1 MYNLIIPWTY
11 IKEGVMQVNS
21 VGYQQ
26 ANINAFKQ
34 NAGDIKKE
42 EKSEKSLEDTFEE
55 SAISV
60 SISMGAQIVLF
71 SMNSA
76 DSSKDNALM
85 QGALD
90 GNKEMFDF
98 LSAKNSSSSFSL
110 ENIGYEGKPITELS
124 VDEANDLLS
133 QEGFFGINQTSS
145 RVADFV
151 LSFAGDDVELL
162 KEGREGIVGGF
173 EEAQKLFKGQLPEI
187 SLQTQERTLSLIDEK
202 ISSLNNKE

>member
-1 MYNLIIPWTY
+1 
-11 IKEGVMQVNS
+11 MQVNS

-34 NAGDIKKE
+34 NEGDIKKE
-42 EKSEKSLEDTFEE
+42 EKAEKSLETTLEE

-76 DSSKDNALM
+76 DGSKDNALM

-98 LSAKNSSSSFSL
+98 LSGKNSSSDFSL

-133 QEGFFGINQTSS
+133 DEGFFGINQTSS
-145 RVADFV
+145 RVANFV
-151 LSFAGDDVELL
+151 LNFSGDDVELL
-162 KEGREGIVGGF
+162 KEGREGVVRGF
-173 EEAQKLFKGQLPEI
+173 EEAQKLFNGQLPEI
-187 SLQTQERTLSLIDEK
+187 SIKTQERTLSLIDEK
-202 ISSLNNKE
+202 IDSINNKE